1 MRTIAIFQYGWALQC
16 HTINLANI
24 FLERSYKVHLFVFDC
39 STNYIDKDN
48 DITKGVEVHY
58 VEPDKPAFIVKVVDK
73 IYYKLFNK
81 WLFKKAIN
89 PNAISYSSKVLNG
102 VENLTLLGVEKKG
115 LAWAGITN
123 DKLNDLNTLIY
134 YSLELYET
142 NPGWFGEFDFE
153 ESRKLEIKYHHK
165 SQFTIIQD
173 YLRSVILFKYNK
185 FPTSK
190 ILKLPVSI
198 RGNEDNTSKSNIS
211 DGLNILYF
219 GLIEKRRNILEILE
233 SFSRINFKA
242 NLRLHGPAHDSNFIV
257 HIKNQFKSQN
267 IEITTNLLNEYEI
280 TDLMKNIHIGICFYS
295 NDNIN
300 DRLTAFSSEKLA
312 RYFKFGIPII
322 SFYNESYMML
332 MDNIKCGVLIHNY
345 NELEFAVTEIVN
357 NYDLYTR
364 NAKLAYDKYYL
375 FDNNIDMMFNDL

>member
-345 NELEFAVTEIVN
+345 N
-357 NYDLYTR
+357 D
-364 NAKLAYDKYYL
+364 
-375 FDNNIDMMFNDL
+375 